1 MRLPSSIFVSVS
13 LFTAETTAALYLSS
27 TYRSAGDQIWQ
38 GLTLL
43 FTLVPSVLVQLTL
56 TFIHRD
62 LGRDRPLVL
71 LLHILQLGPI
81 VSSIRCCAQQS
92 LEVVEP
98 GRHPLLGAVS
108 LNLSLLSP
116 LPPSHLID
124 DPPGLPILPFT
135 LRCLYSSHTL
145 HQFLPFDGIVGTE
158 EKLFGFVQY
167 PRLSKVWFTLKVEAC
182 FLHPTPCRYDLRM
195 SGPCLEAFCIY
206 GSVGRVEEPY
216 VSITRK
222 KQIPRGGQSEEV
234 ERQVGQA
241 EGKLFTH
248 RAAFARSSVIQAFL
262 GSALS
267 SPCSSTSPPC
277 SRGCPLGEVRKRTLM
292 VISLLSIVYGALRCN
307 ILAIKIKYDDYEVD
321 VRPVAYMCIF
331 LWRSFEIASRVV
343 VLVLFSSVLQ
353 LWILPVVLL
362 NFIVFFFYPWIL
374 FWLSHSPFPEN
385 IEKTLT
391 RVGTTIVLCLLTFLY
406 AGINMFCWSAVQ
418 VKLCDPDLINKSQNW
433 YRMAVYYMLRF
444 LENASLLLLWFMYK
458 TEVYNFICAPLLVLL
473 LLLAYGIAIFFM
485 LQYPGPLDLLLSP
498 LSLMQL
504 CFTTEQAHRKVTM
517 SPTRKEPAN
526 DGAQDT
532 SSDTTDDMPNET
544 TYDMLN
550 DTVCDSPNKVSNN
563 ICVEINGDINHSV
576 SCNA

>member
-62 LGRDRPLVL
+62 LSRDRPLVL

-81 VSSIRCCAQQS
+81 VR
-92 LEVVEP
+92 
-98 GRHPLLGAVS
+98 
-108 LNLSLLSP
+108 
-116 LPPSHLID
+116 
-124 DPPGLPILPFT
+124 
-135 LRCLYSSHTL
+135 
-145 HQFLPFDGIVGTE
+145 
-158 EKLFGFVQY
+158 
-167 PRLSKVWFTLKVEAC
+167 
-182 FLHPTPCRYDLRM
+182 
-195 SGPCLEAFCIY
+195 CLEAFCIY

-222 KQIPRGGQSEEV
+222 KQMPRGGQSEEV

-248 RAAFARSSVIQAFL
+248 RAAFARTSVIQAFL
-262 GSALS
+262 GSAPQLTLQLYI
-267 SPCSSTSPPC
+267 CVLQ
-277 SRGCPLGEVRKRTLM
+277 RGVSIGRGTLM

-321 VRPVAYMCIF
+321 VRPMAYLCIF
-331 LWRSFEIASRVV
+331 LWRSFEIATRVV

-362 NFIVFFFYPWIL
+362 NFLVFFLYPWIL
-374 FWLSHSPFPEN
+374 FWQSHSPFPEN

-418 VKLCDPDLINKSQNW
+418 VKLNDPDLINKSQNW

-444 LENASLLLLWFMYK
+444 VENASLLLLWYIYK
-458 TEVYNFICAPLLVLL
+458 TDFYKFICAPLLVLQL
-473 LLLAYGIAIFFM
+473 LVAYGIAIFFM
-485 LQYPGPLDLLLSP
+485 LVFYQFCHPCRRLFSSSMSQGLWDCSSLLCLMCNSSSSP
-498 LSLMQL
+498 QNRPMAKSVLEPQ
-504 CFTTEQAHRKVTM
+504 
-517 SPTRKEPAN
+517 SPTTDKEAAT
-526 DGAQDT
+526 DRGQDT
-532 SSDTTDDMPNET
+532 ASDSTDEMPNDT

-550 DTVCDSPNKVSNN
+550 DTIYDTSNEVGNN
-563 ICVEINGDINHSV
+563 IRGGVNGDVGHSV

>member
-81 VSSIRCCAQQS
+81 VR
-92 LEVVEP
+92 
-98 GRHPLLGAVS
+98 
-108 LNLSLLSP
+108 
-116 LPPSHLID
+116 
-124 DPPGLPILPFT
+124 
-135 LRCLYSSHTL
+135 
-145 HQFLPFDGIVGTE
+145 
-158 EKLFGFVQY
+158 
-167 PRLSKVWFTLKVEAC
+167 
-182 FLHPTPCRYDLRM
+182 
-195 SGPCLEAFCIY
+195 CLEAFCIY

-262 GSALS
+262 GSAPQLTLQLYICALQQGVS
-267 SPCSSTSPPC
+267 IG
-277 SRGCPLGEVRKRTLM
+277 RGTLM

-418 VKLCDPDLINKSQNW
+418 IKLCDPDLINKSQNW
-433 YRMAVYYMLRF
+433 YRMVVYYMLRF
-444 LENASLLLLWFMYK
+444 VENASLLLLWYIYK
-458 TEVYNFICAPLLVLL
+458 TDVYNFICAPLLVLL

-485 LQYPGPLDLLLSP
+485 LVFYQFCHPCRRLFSSSMTQGLWTCSSLLCLSCN
-498 LSLMQL
+498 S
-504 CFTTEQAHRKVTM
+504 A
-517 SPTRKEPAN
+517 SPQNRPTGKSPCPTTRKEPAN

-550 DTVCDSPNKVSNN
+550 DTICDSPNEVSNN
-563 ICVEINGDINHSV
+563 ICGGINGDINHSV

>member
-62 LGRDRPLVL
+62 LGRDRPLIL
-71 LLHILQLGPI
+71 LLHILQFGPI
-81 VSSIRCCAQQS
+81 VR
-92 LEVVEP
+92 
-98 GRHPLLGAVS
+98 
-108 LNLSLLSP
+108 
-116 LPPSHLID
+116 
-124 DPPGLPILPFT
+124 
-135 LRCLYSSHTL
+135 
-145 HQFLPFDGIVGTE
+145 
-158 EKLFGFVQY
+158 
-167 PRLSKVWFTLKVEAC
+167 
-182 FLHPTPCRYDLRM
+182 
-195 SGPCLEAFCIY
+195 CLEAFCIY

-248 RAAFARSSVIQAFL
+248 RAAFARTSVIQAFL
-262 GSALS
+262 GSAPQLTLQLYICVLQQGVS
-267 SPCSSTSPPC
+267 IG
-277 SRGCPLGEVRKRTLM
+277 RGTLM

-321 VRPVAYMCIF
+321 IRPMAYLCIF
-331 LWRSFEIASRVV
+331 MWRSFEIATRVV

-353 LWILPVVLL
+353 LWVLPVVML
-362 NFIVFFFYPWIL
+362 NFLVFFFYPWIL
-374 FWLSHSPFPEN
+374 FWQSHSPFPEN

-391 RVGTTIVLCLLTFLY
+391 RVGTTIVLCMLTFLY

-418 VKLCDPDLINKSQNW
+418 VKLNDPDLINKSQNW

-444 LENASLLLLWFMYK
+444 VENASLLLLWYVYK
-458 TEVYNFICAPLLVLL
+458 TDFYKFICAPLLVLQL
-473 LLLAYGIAIFFM
+473 LVAYAMAIFFM
-485 LQYPGPLDLLLSP
+485 LVFY
-498 LSLMQL
+498 QL
-504 CFTTEQAHRKVTM
+504 CHPCRRLFSSNM
-517 SPTRKEPAN
+517 SQGLWDCSTLLCLMCDSTSPQNRPMGKAVLEPPGASTCQEPGD
-526 DGAQDT
+526 DGAHDSASEPT
-532 SSDTTDDMPNET
+532 GDAPNDT
-544 TYDMLN
+544 TYDMLD
-550 DTVCDSPNKVSNN
+550 DTVYDIPNETGSN
-563 ICVEINGDINHSV
+563 VGGGINGDISHTLT
-576 SCNA
+576 CNA

>member
-62 LGRDRPLVL
+62 LSRDRPLVL

-81 VSSIRCCAQQS
+81 VR
-92 LEVVEP
+92 
-98 GRHPLLGAVS
+98 
-108 LNLSLLSP
+108 
-116 LPPSHLID
+116 
-124 DPPGLPILPFT
+124 
-135 LRCLYSSHTL
+135 
-145 HQFLPFDGIVGTE
+145 
-158 EKLFGFVQY
+158 
-167 PRLSKVWFTLKVEAC
+167 
-182 FLHPTPCRYDLRM
+182 
-195 SGPCLEAFCIY
+195 CLEAFCIY

-222 KQIPRGGQSEEV
+222 KQMPRGGQSEEV

-248 RAAFARSSVIQAFL
+248 RAAFARTSVIQAFL
-262 GSALS
+262 GSAPQLTLQLYICVLQQGVS
-267 SPCSSTSPPC
+267 IG
-277 SRGCPLGEVRKRTLM
+277 RGTLM

-321 VRPVAYMCIF
+321 IRPMAYLCIF
-331 LWRSFEIASRVV
+331 LWRGFEIATRVV

-353 LWILPVVLL
+353 LWVLPVVLL
-362 NFIVFFFYPWIL
+362 NFLTFFLYPWIL
-374 FWLSHSPFPEN
+374 FWKSHSPFPEN

-418 VKLCDPDLINKSQNW
+418 VKLNDPDLINKSQNW

-444 LENASLLLLWFMYK
+444 VENASLILLWYIYK
-458 TEVYNFICAPLLVLL
+458 TDFYKFICAPLLVLQL
-473 LLLAYGIAIFFM
+473 LVAYSIAIFFM
-485 LQYPGPLDLLLSP
+485 LVFYQFCHPCRRLFTSSMTQGLWDCSSLLCLMCNSASP
-498 LSLMQL
+498 QNRPIGKAIL
-504 CFTTEQAHRKVTM
+504 EPP
-517 SPTRKEPAN
+517 SPTTDKEPAN
-526 DGAQDT
+526 DMAHDT
-532 SSDTTDDMPNET
+532 TSDTTDDMPNDT

-550 DTVCDSPNKVSNN
+550 DTIYDIPDETGNN
-563 ICVEINGDINHSV
+563 RAGGINGDISHSV
-576 SCNA
+576 SCNP

>member
-62 LGRDRPLVL
+62 LSRDRPLIL

-81 VSSIRCCAQQS
+81 VR
-92 LEVVEP
+92 
-98 GRHPLLGAVS
+98 
-108 LNLSLLSP
+108 
-116 LPPSHLID
+116 
-124 DPPGLPILPFT
+124 
-135 LRCLYSSHTL
+135 
-145 HQFLPFDGIVGTE
+145 
-158 EKLFGFVQY
+158 
-167 PRLSKVWFTLKVEAC
+167 
-182 FLHPTPCRYDLRM
+182 
-195 SGPCLEAFCIY
+195 CLEAFCIY

-222 KQIPRGGQSEEV
+222 KQMPRGGQSEEV

-248 RAAFARSSVIQAFL
+248 RAAFARTSVIQAFL
-262 GSALS
+262 GSAPQLTLQLYICVLQQGVS
-267 SPCSSTSPPC
+267 IG
-277 SRGCPLGEVRKRTLM
+277 RGTLM

-321 VRPVAYMCIF
+321 VRPMAYLCIF
-331 LWRSFEIASRVV
+331 LWRSFEIATRVV

-353 LWILPVVLL
+353 LWVLPVVLL
-362 NFIVFFFYPWIL
+362 NFLVFFLYPWIL
-374 FWLSHSPFPEN
+374 FWQSHSPFPEN

-418 VKLCDPDLINKSQNW
+418 VKLNDPDLINKSQNW
-433 YRMAVYYMLRF
+433 YRMAVYYMVRF
-444 LENASLLLLWFMYK
+444 VENASLLLLWYIYK
-458 TEVYNFICAPLLVLL
+458 TDFYNFICAPLLVLQL
-473 LLLAYGIAIFFM
+473 LVAYAIAIFFM
-485 LQYPGPLDLLLSP
+485 LVFYQFCHPCRRLFSSSMTQGLWDCSSLLCLMCTSGSP
-498 LSLMQL
+498 QNRPMAKTVL
-504 CFTTEQAHRKVTM
+504 EPP
-517 SPTRKEPAN
+517 SPSTHKEPPSERHDSASN
-526 DGAQDT
+526 
-532 SSDTTDDMPNET
+532 STDDMPNDT

-550 DTVCDSPNKVSNN
+550 DTVYDIPTETDNN
-563 ICVEINGDINHSV
+563 IGGGINGDISHNV